1 MATADE
7 IFRQALAAHQTGDV
21 VAAESSYRQLLEAI
35 PDHAPTLS
43 NLASL
48 VARRGETAEA
58 EQLYRRAIAANP
70 DLLDAHFNL
79 GNLYRKL
86 GRARDATIEYEESLR
101 IAPDS
106 PQSLVNLGLVLGDT
120 GHWSRAVECFARAVT
135 VSPRFPEPLVLLG
148 DALSRCGRREEAIA
162 AFRESVARFP
172 DFPRGHLYLGLHLA
186 GSGAIDDAIPA
197 FERALAL
204 NPDYAEAH
212 NALGVAFDSTKR
224 ADDAQREYRESLRV
238 RPNFAEAL
246 RNLGVSLG
254 EQGLVAEAIDSLRR
268 AIAIAPNAVA
278 GSTLLTNLMF
288 SASVTP
294 EQLRDEHFSWAE
306 QYANSL
312 ATNPP
317 PKRSPNT
324 PGRIRV
330 GYVCGEF
337 RSRAAVAFLESL
349 LAHHDRTQFHITAY
363 VSTIRQNES
372 LSRLRRLAD
381 TWKPVTHLSDEQL
394 ADAIRADE
402 IDILVDLNGHTSGN
416 RLLVFAR
423 KPAATQIS
431 LFGYPGTTGLK
442 TMDYR
447 VTDAI
452 TDPPGEA
459 EQFYSEKLLRLPDL
473 SWVYVPPGDA
483 PAPSALPA
491 AGRRSFTFGCLNHP
505 GKLSAPCFEAWAA
518 ILKAVP
524 KSRLVLLAG
533 QSVAAAESLAAR
545 FTQLGVASERLEL
558 VYRLP
563 ESEYFAAYQLLDLA
577 LDPFPYCGA
586 VTTCDALWMG
596 VPMLTVAGRDA
607 RGRQGVSLLNA
618 IGLPEFVADS
628 PEQLVSLAT
637 TWAEQRESLAE
648 VRNTLRD
655 MMTQSPVTAVAAYVK
670 HLEAAYRSV

>member
-1 MATADE
+1 VATADD

-21 VAAESSYRQLLEAI
+21 VAAEQSYRQLLEAI

-48 VARRGETAEA
+48 VARRGETTEA

-86 GRARDATIEYEESLR
+86 GRAREAAREYEESLR

-106 PQSLVNLGLVLGDT
+106 PQALVNLGLVLGDT

-135 VSPRFPEPLVLLG
+135 VAPRLPEPLVMLG
-148 DALSRCGRREEAIA
+148 DALSRCGRRDEAIA

-186 GSGAIDDAIPA
+186 DSGAVDEAIPI

-204 NPDYAEAH
+204 NADYAEAH
-212 NALGVAFDSTKR
+212 NALGVALDSTGR
-224 ADDAQREYRESLRV
+224 ADDAQREYREALRV

-246 RNLGVSLG
+246 RNLGISLG
-254 EQGLVAEAIDSLRR
+254 EQGRVAEAIDSLRH
-268 AIAIAPNAVA
+268 ALELSPNATA
-278 GSTLLTNLMF
+278 GSTLLANLMF
-288 SASVTP
+288 SASVTA
-294 EQLRDEHFSWAE
+294 EQLRDEHFSWTE

-312 ATNPP
+312 ASDPP
-317 PKRSPNT
+317 QRSPNT

-337 RSRAAVAFLESL
+337 RSRAALAFLEAL
-349 LAHHDRTQFHITAY
+349 LTHHDRNQFHITAY
-363 VSTIRQNES
+363 AGTIRQNES
-372 LSRLRRLAD
+372 LGRMRRLAD
-381 TWKPVTHLSDEQL
+381 TWKPVTPLSDEQL
-394 ADAIRADE
+394 ADTIRADE

-431 LFGYPGTTGLK
+431 LFGYPATTGLK

-447 VTDAI
+447 ITDAM
-452 TDPPGEA
+452 TDPPGES
-459 EQFYSEKLLRLPDL
+459 EQLYSEKLLRLPDL
-473 SWVYVPPGDA
+473 SWVYVPPTDA
-483 PAPSALPA
+483 PAPSVLPA

-505 GKLSAPCFEAWAA
+505 GKFSAPCLEAWAA

-533 QSVAAAESLAAR
+533 KSVEAAESLGAR
-545 FTQLGVASERLEL
+545 FTQLGIASERLEL

-563 ESEYFAAYQLLDLA
+563 ESDYFAAYQLLDLA

-596 VPMLTVAGRDA
+596 VPVLTVAGRDA

-628 PEQLVSLAT
+628 PEQLVSLAA
-637 TWAEQRESLAE
+637 TWADQRESLAE

-655 MMTQSPVTAVAAYVK
+655 MMTQSPVTAIAAYVK
-670 HLEAAYRSV
+670 YLEAAYRSVV